1 MLFAGETIIPPSVPD
16 TVPETTA
23 PPTAEESKDVAVE
36 STEET
41 PAGQ

>member
-1 MLFAGETIIPPSVPD
+1 LLFAGETVTPPS
-16 TVPETTA
+16 VPETTA
-23 PPTAEESKDVAVE
+23 PPAAEESKDVAAE

>member
-1 MLFAGETIIPPSVPD
+1 
-16 TVPETTA
+16 VPETTA
-23 PPTAEESKDVAVE
+23 PPAAEESKDVAAE